1 MCKPAATSTIADEFI
16 DEGLQNIGVR
26 FTDGTA
32 REKTAINYTREKDRK
47 AEEAYAFQKRK
58 HRVLMVAGLILTT
71 AAMIAF
77 IEYGQISFYLAMCFN
92 AALAGVFGYNIK

>member
-1 MCKPAATSTIADEFI
+1 MSDERRNNNQSGAYERTSAEQAIRNRDAAWQDI
-16 DEGLQNIGVR
+16 
-26 FTDGTA
+26 
-32 REKTAINYTREKDRK
+32 RK

-77 IEYGQISFYLAMCFN
+77 IEYGQISCVLAMCFN
-92 AALAGVFGYNIK
+92 AALAAVFGYNIK